1 MLAEFV
7 QHIVNGLI
15 VGGGYA
21 LMGIGLTLIFGIMRV
36 VNFAH
41 GEFFMMG
48 AFFLFTLFSL
58 WGVNFFLASLLSV
71 MGVGLVGA
79 AVERLILRRL
89 RLAPIEIP
97 MLATVA
103 LSVIIQ
109 NAAILLW
116 DPSPKTI
123 KHVFSPVPLTLGPI
137 NVVSIRVFAGLVAV
151 VLIVGSHLL
160 IQKTRIGRAMRATFQ
175 DTDMAR
181 LAGVNVDR
189 VYMFTFAF
197 GAALA
202 GASGALLGAV
212 FWVYPAMG
220 DLAALKSFAVVIM
233 GGLGNFL
240 GAIVGGLLLGVSE
253 SLGAGYVSSGYKD
266 AIGFILIIL
275 LLLWRPQGL
284 FGRRGVS
291 R

>member
-1 MLAEFV
+1 MLAELV
-7 QHIVNGLI
+7 QHVVNGLLL
-15 VGGGYA
+15 GGGYA

-41 GEFFMMG
+41 GELFMLG

-58 WGVNFFLASLLSV
+58 WGTNFFAACLLAV
-71 MGVGLVGA
+71 VGVALVGA
-79 AVERLILRRL
+79 VAERLILRRL
-89 RLAPIEIP
+89 RDQPIEIP
-97 MLATVA
+97 MLAMVA

-109 NAAILLW
+109 NAAILIW

-123 KHVFSPVPLTLGPI
+123 RHPFSPVPLTLGPI
-137 NVVSIRVFAGLVAV
+137 HVVAIRIFAGA
-151 VLIVGSHLL
+151 HLF
-160 IQKTRIGRAMRATFQ
+160 IQKTRLGRAMRATFQ

-181 LAGVNVDR
+181 LSGVDVDR
-189 VYMFTFAF
+189 IYMFTFAF

-240 GAIVGGLLLGVSE
+240 GAIVGGLLLGVAE
-253 SLGAGYVSSGYKD
+253 SLGAGYISSGYKD
-266 AIGFILIIL
+266 AIGFGLIIL
-275 LLLWRPQGL
+275 LLLWRPPAL
-284 FGRRGVS
+284 FGTKHLPR
-291 R
+291 

>member
-1 MLAEFV
+1 MFAELV
-7 QHIVNGLI
+7 QHLVNGLI
-15 VGGGYA
+15 LGGGYA
-21 LMGIGLTLIFGIMRV
+21 LMGIGLTLIFGVMRV

-41 GEFFMMG
+41 GELYMLG
-48 AFFLFTLFSL
+48 AFFLYTLFSL
-58 WGVNFFLASLLSV
+58 WGVNFFLASLLAV
-71 MGVGLVGA
+71 AGVAAVGA

-89 RLAPIEIP
+89 RGEPIEIP
-97 MLATVA
+97 MLAMVA

-109 NAAILLW
+109 NAAILVW

-123 KHVFSPVPLTLGPI
+123 RHPFSPLPLTLGPI
-137 NVVSIRVFAGLVAV
+137 HVVAIRVFAGAVAV
-151 VLIVGSHLL
+151 GLIVGAHLF
-160 IQKTRIGRAMRATFQ
+160 IRKTRLGRAMRATYQ
-175 DTDMAR
+175 DADMAR
-181 LAGVNVDR
+181 LSGVDVDR
-189 VYMFTFAF
+189 IDTFTFSF

-240 GAIVGGLLLGVSE
+240 GAIVGGLLLGVAE

-284 FGRRGVS
+284 FGAKAPS
-291 R
+291 Q

>member
-1 MLAEFV
+1 MLAELV
-7 QHIVNGLI
+7 QHLVNGLI
-15 VGGGYA
+15 LGGGYA

-41 GEFFMMG
+41 GELYMLG
-48 AFFLFTLFSL
+48 AFFLYTLFSL
-58 WGVNFFLASLLSV
+58 WGVNYFLASLLAAA
-71 MGVGLVGA
+71 GVAAVGA

-89 RLAPIEIP
+89 RGQPIEIP
-97 MLATVA
+97 MLAMVA

-109 NAAILLW
+109 NAAILVW

-123 KHVFSPVPLTLGPI
+123 RHPFSPEPLTVGPI
-137 NVVSIRVFAGLVAV
+137 HVAGIRVFAGAVAV
-151 VLIVGSHLL
+151 GLIVGAHLF
-160 IQKTRIGRAMRATFQ
+160 IRKTRLGRAMRATYQ
-175 DTDMAR
+175 DADMAR
-181 LAGVNVDR
+181 LSGVDVDKIDT
-189 VYMFTFAF
+189 FTFSF

-240 GAIVGGLLLGVSE
+240 GAIAGGLLLGVAE

-284 FGRRGVS
+284 FGAKAPS